1 MYHCIHCVV
10 VTKGV
15 VELHGGKISVYS
27 DGEGHGSTFT
37 VALPVYFADADLPEP
52 QPRLQSQR
60 SFHRPVSSLLEAGQ
74 LLHRVSS
81 SVVSNSF
88 LRRDRIAPDTHGS
101 SAEIASMSSGGLVQS
116 FQPSDE
122 SDGSADLVSGL
133 LRINRNTLNAS
144 PAIRGDQPKPRR
156 VLVVDDANLNRKMV
170 CRSIKHSCEDI
181 MEAGDGVQAVAVVRQ
196 SLSLGHPIDVVF
208 MDYEMPEMD
217 GPTAAAAMRRIG
229 YTGAIIGITGNTLKH
244 SRDHFLSHGADRVL
258 SKPVEMQVLRQILSG
273 MHTAIDTCLST
284 FVANNLLCPCLLLG
298 RPTS

>member
-1 MYHCIHCVV
+1 
-10 VTKGV
+10 
-15 VELHGGKISVYS
+15 
-27 DGEGHGSTFT
+27 
-37 VALPVYFADADLPEP
+37 
-52 QPRLQSQR
+52 
-60 SFHRPVSSLLEAGQ
+60 
-74 LLHRVSS
+74 
-81 SVVSNSF
+81 
-88 LRRDRIAPDTHGS
+88 
-101 SAEIASMSSGGLVQS
+101 
-116 FQPSDE
+116 
-122 SDGSADLVSGL
+122 
-133 LRINRNTLNAS
+133 
-144 PAIRGDQPKPRR
+144 
-156 VLVVDDANLNRKMV
+156 MV